1 MKQIDVKAT
10 IQEGMFYNTPAVV
23 LDQYIS
29 PASVTYG
36 YTGTGDVQV
45 SITNPYPRENG
56 NFVEAD
62 FVWATVPTSYPNA
75 VGFLGQPYR
84 AIRLTNAALDDT
96 LTVIQ
101 AGMK

>member
-1 MKQIDVKAT
+1 MKQIDVQAT
-10 IQEGMFYNTPAVV
+10 VQEGMGYVTPAVV
-23 LDQYIS
+23 LDQYIA
-29 PASVTYG
+29 PAGVTYG
-36 YTGTGDVQV
+36 YTGTGSVEV

-62 FVWATVPTSYPNA
+62 FVWASAPTSYPNA

-84 AIRLTNAALDDT
+84 AIRLANASQGDT

-101 AGMK
+101 AGIK

>member
-10 IQEGMFYNTPAVV
+10 IQDGMGYNTPAVV
-23 LDQYIS
+23 LDQYIA
-29 PASVTYG
+29 PTGVTYG
-36 YTGTGDVQV
+36 YTGTGSVQV
-45 SITNPYPRENG
+45 SITDPYPKENG

-62 FVWATVPTSYPNA
+62 FVWGPPTTAYPNA

-84 AIRLTNAALDDT
+84 AIRLYNAGLNDT

-101 AGMK
+101 AGIN